1 MSVHNYIYI
10 HILLLSYWLYWQIVW
25 TRTWI
30 IFNEMS
36 LWQYPHDDHESARL
50 EHKVIKILVPFT
62 AAGLLGY
69 VSSRLLPVTWQSL
82 KNSPADC
89 NSLMF
94 LVVRQ
99 LLFAEAEIR
108 WHDAWSL
115 FAWWKQIKETVP
127 TIAYPA
133 RQRSCHDQWRV
144 AVAALALRLRQ
155 RRCCDSEHSQDM
167 LLRSLVILPS
177 FGSTANSC
185 WMDQQKWKVSCT
197 LLVGAGDIQF

>member
-1 MSVHNYIYI
+1 MKCHCGSI
-10 HILLLSYWLYWQIVW
+10 HA
-25 TRTWI
+25 
-30 IFNEMS
+30 
-36 LWQYPHDDHESARL
+36 HDDHESARL

-62 AAGLLGY
+62 AAAGLLLGY
-69 VSSRLLPVTWQSL
+69 VSSRLLPVTWRGNL
-82 KNSPADC
+82 W
-89 NSLMF
+89 
-94 LVVRQ
+94 RT
-99 LLFAEAEIR
+99 LLQIAIHFYVSRGKTTPICR
-108 WHDAWSL
+108 SRDQMAWCMESICMMK
-115 FAWWKQIKETVP
+115 AYQVTAIKRNCRETVP

>member
-1 MSVHNYIYI
+1 
-10 HILLLSYWLYWQIVW
+10 
-25 TRTWI
+25 
-30 IFNEMS
+30 MS

-62 AAGLLGY
+62 AAGLLLGY
-69 VSSRLLPVTWQSL
+69 VSNRLLPVTWQSL

-115 FAWWKQIKETVP
+115 FA
-127 TIAYPA
+127 
-133 RQRSCHDQWRV
+133 
-144 AVAALALRLRQ
+144 
-155 RRCCDSEHSQDM
+155 
-167 LLRSLVILPS
+167 
-177 FGSTANSC
+177 
-185 WMDQQKWKVSCT
+185 
-197 LLVGAGDIQF
+197 